1 MSNDRMSAILRTCI
15 DYGGDTDTV
24 AAIALGAASCYEE
37 IEQDLPQQLYDKLE
51 NGAYGRD
58 FLIGLN
64 SALMGNSE

>member
-1 MSNDRMSAILRTCI
+1 
-15 DYGGDTDTV
+15 V

-37 IEQDLPQQLYDKLE
+37 VEQDVPQQLYDNLE